1 MSSTPKRL
9 AYRLIGLAEALLAQG
24 SVDDAY
30 AVARAALRG
39 FVTLADDHSQELDG
53 LNLFLSGIEYFTSE
67 KCKESPAMR
76 NSLIRLYGRLLN
88 LKHAELHDW
97 DHAEH
102 AILRSCVLHGLSG
115 GPASAHADLTRKAKA
130 WRMNPDSSYVVTTG
144 FDKTKSTPVSSP
156 EDYTDTEDEGVDE
169 PSAASSKRKQLR
181 FRGVT
186 EKLIKQRQSPTI
198 AEWLSSLR

>member
-1 MSSTPKRL
+1 MTTPTKKL
-9 AYRLIGLAEALLAQG
+9 SFRLIGLAEALLCEG
-24 SVDDAY
+24 NIDDAY
-30 AVARAALRG
+30 AVARVALRG
-39 FVTLADDHSQELDG
+39 FVTLAEEHDSALEG
-53 LNLFLSGIEYFTSE
+53 LNLFLSGIEYFASE

-88 LKHAELHDW
+88 LKHAEIHDW

-115 GPASAHADLTRKAKA
+115 GPASAHADLTRKVKA
-130 WRMNPDSSYVVTTG
+130 WRMNPDSTYVVTTG
-144 FDKTKSTPVSSP
+144 FDKRKSAAASTPDNTS
-156 EDYTDTEDEGVDE
+156 DTEDEDDGGDQGKKV
-169 PSAASSKRKQLR
+169 KKQVT

-198 AEWLSSLR
+198 AEWLNSLS